1 MAGKRRTK
9 DEWQQLIAEFEAGDE
24 SPTIFCRN
32 RGISTSNFYKR
43 RSGRVY
49 SVPSSFVA
57 AQRTAPS
64 ACVLTVQVGETVIR
78 CDTQTPVTWVAELVA
93 ALRA

>member
-24 SPTIFCRN
+24 SPTIFCRS
-32 RGISTSNFYKR
+32 RGISMSNFC
-43 RSGRVY
+43 
-49 SVPSSFVA
+49 A
-57 AQRTAPS
+57 
-64 ACVLTVQVGETVIR
+64 LTVQVGETVIR